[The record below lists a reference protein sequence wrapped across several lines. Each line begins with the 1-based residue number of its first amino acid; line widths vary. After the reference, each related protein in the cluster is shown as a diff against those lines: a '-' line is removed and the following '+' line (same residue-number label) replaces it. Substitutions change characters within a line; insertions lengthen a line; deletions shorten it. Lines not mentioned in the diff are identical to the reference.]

1 MPLLLAPIGKE
12 QIIRRIGSPPDPRSP
27 LEDMGFVAGSR
38 VTVLSVTGGN
48 LIVILKD
55 TRIAISREMAGRILV
70 E

>member
-12 QIIRRIGSPPDPRSP
+12 QIIRRVGGPPDLRSH